1 MRTNKIHIYI
11 IFLLVSVFGT
21 ISIVSRGNNN
31 PVPAFSYIIE
41 PMVRWDGDSLRLSYS
56 CSVKG
61 NLKASSSF
69 HIVPLYIAGKDTLY
83 YPVESFYTPSEAK
96 YLRRRLPY
104 MNNAPKTN
112 IHVINSRGR
121 NIDIIYSHSMKPVL
135 HTKEAH
141 FQILHVVEDCCN
153 RFILSGRGVGVPSA
167 ISTDADT
174 LLTNFVCSHEAVL
187 ETPLEQRELPL
198 PDDSGIDPS
207 MYLSLLEDNVSF
219 VTPAIERVKA
229 HSDSATIRIDY
240 PVNKWRV
247 LPEFENNAKE
257 LHKVDDLLSEVIK
270 TSKVYKLTSMSI
282 KAYAS
287 PEATYAYNLKLSGLR
302 AEGMQQYLRTRYN
315 LPGSMVIKTEGKG
328 EDWTGLRAE
337 VAESNMKDKDTVLYI
352 IDFCDIFAGREGKLR
367 NLSGGDTYRYM
378 LRNFFPSLRR
388 MEMKIN
394 YTVSGLSIREADSLM
409 DSRPRDLS
417 LYEMYEVARSRNNAV
432 KLETQRGE
440 YGREYDIAVSLH
452 RNDTIANINASS
464 AALLRGDM
472 KTARECLER
481 VKASLLSWNN
491 LGVYYL
497 LCGRR
502 KEAEELFIKAERAGV
517 KEARLNREKLNNFHR
532 TN

>member
-21 ISIVSRGNNN
+21 VSIVSRGNN
-31 PVPAFSYIIE
+31 PVLAFSYKIE
-41 PMVRWDGDSLRLSYS
+41 PVVKWDGDSLRLNYT
-56 CSVKG
+56 CSIQG

-96 YLRRRLPY
+96 YLRRRLPF
-104 MNNAPKTN
+104 MNNAPKTK
-112 IHVINSRGR
+112 IHVINRRER
-121 NIDIIYSHSMKPVL
+121 NIEITYSRSMKPVL
-135 HTKEAH
+135 HTKGAH

-153 RFILSGRGVGVPSA
+153 RFMLSGRDVVIPPA
-167 ISTDADT
+167 ISVSSAKPLKENDS
-174 LLTNFVCSHEAVL
+174 FVCSHEVVL
-187 ETPLEQRELPL
+187 ETPLEQRELPM
-198 PDDSGIDPS
+198 PDASGIDPS

-219 VTPAIERVKA
+219 VKPAIERVKA

-240 PVNKWRV
+240 PLNKWRV
-247 LPEFENNAKE
+247 LPGFKNNAKE
-257 LHKVDDLLSEVIK
+257 LHKIDDLLSNFVK

-282 KAYAS
+282 EAYAS
-287 PEATYAYNLKLSGLR
+287 PEATYAYNLKLSALR
-302 AEGMQQYLRTRYN
+302 AKGMQQYLRTRYN
-315 LPGSMVIKTEGKG
+315 LPGAIVIKTEGKG

-481 VKASLLSWNN
+481 VKASPLSWNN

-517 KEARLNREKLNNFHR
+517 KEARLNRESLK
-532 TN
+532 

>member
-1 MRTNKIHIYI
+1 
-11 IFLLVSVFGT
+11 
-21 ISIVSRGNNN
+21 
-31 PVPAFSYIIE
+31 
-41 PMVRWDGDSLRLSYS
+41 
-56 CSVKG
+56 
-61 NLKASSSF
+61 
-69 HIVPLYIAGKDTLY
+69 
-83 YPVESFYTPSEAK
+83 
-96 YLRRRLPY
+96 
-104 MNNAPKTN
+104 
-112 IHVINSRGR
+112 
-121 NIDIIYSHSMKPVL
+121 
-135 HTKEAH
+135 
-141 FQILHVVEDCCN
+141 
-153 RFILSGRGVGVPSA
+153 
-167 ISTDADT
+167 
-174 LLTNFVCSHEAVL
+174 
-187 ETPLEQRELPL
+187 
-198 PDDSGIDPS
+198 

-240 PVNKWRV
+240 PLNKWRV
-247 LPEFENNAKE
+247 LPGFKNNAKE
-257 LHKVDDLLSEVIK
+257 LHKVDDLLSNVIK

-282 KAYAS
+282 EAYAS
-287 PEATYAYNLKLSGLR
+287 PEATYAYNLKLSALR
-302 AEGMQQYLRTRYN
+302 AKGMQQYLRTRYN
-315 LPGSMVIKTEGKG
+315 LPGAMVIKTEGKG

-481 VKASLLSWNN
+481 VKASPLSWNN

-502 KEAEELFIKAERAGV
+502 EEAEELFIKAERAGV
-517 KEARLNREKLNNFHR
+517 KEARLNRESLK
-532 TN
+532 